1 VPDTV
6 VFVVLDNANY
16 SYDREYS
23 YSVPEHLE
31 SSALP
36 GCRVTVPFSAG
47 NGSRV
52 GLITG
57 YAPGLPG
64 KKLKRIISVLDEKP
78 YLDAE
83 MLELVKWLKDRTF
96 CTYFEAAKAIL
107 PTGINLKTIV
117 SYAVAAKENN
127 TLPLS
132 DEERAVFEFIA
143 RKGNYVKAD
152 KVCRALGLPPDC
164 AAFNLLYKKG
174 LLLRNVDA
182 VQQVGDQTAR
192 MARLVD
198 EGGQE
203 KGAQPKLTKKQKSI
217 VSLLEDVGAASIKE
231 ICYFTGY
238 TPAVVA
244 ALEKKG
250 IIEYFE
256 TPISRSR
263 FAQNRDEGC
272 REPIVLTN
280 EQNRALEN
288 MKNLL
293 AKGQAAASLLYGV
306 TGSGKTSVYLRLID
320 EVLDQGRDV
329 IVMVPEIALTP
340 QALTIFSRRY
350 GSQIA
355 VFHSALPVGERA
367 DEWKRVK
374 NAQAKIAVG
383 TRSAVFAPFRNLGL
397 IIMDEEQ
404 EHTYKSEKS
413 PRYNALDVARFRC
426 AKHNALLVLSSATP
440 SIESY
445 AAAKKGTYQ
454 LNTLTKRYGNAYLPD
469 VVTVDMLDDSNIR
482 PNSEISTPL
491 LEEMKENLEAGRQ
504 CILLINR
511 RGYHTFAACRQCR
524 HVVTC
529 PSCSIS
535 LTYHRANN
543 RLMCHYCGFSQPY
556 SDICP
561 ECGNPAIR
569 YSGFGTQRIEED
581 IRSSLPEARVLRMD
595 TDSTVSR
602 FSHEDKLSRFAAGE
616 YDILL
621 GTQMVAKGFDF
632 ESVTLAGVISVD
644 QQLNND
650 DFRSLET
657 VFSLLTQVVGRSGR
671 GKFAGKAIIQ
681 TMNPQNEIIA
691 MAAKQDYEAFYN
703 REIKIRKMLIYP
715 PFCDICAV
723 CFSGAEEAAVKAAA
737 QTYFEQLK
745 IESARLRGGIIV
757 LGPMPARVGK
767 VSNQYR
773 YRLLIKC
780 KNNQP
785 LRDMVRQLI
794 LNVSTMRT
802 FSAVTVFA
810 DMNPKSML

>member
-1 VPDTV
+1 LPDAV
-6 VFVVLDNANY
+6 VFVVLDNASM
-16 SYDREYS
+16 SYDKEYS

-31 SSALP
+31 SFALP

-57 YAPGLPG
+57 FAPNLPG
-64 KKLKRIISVLDEKP
+64 KKLKRILSVLDEKP
-78 YLDAE
+78 YLDTE

-96 CTYFEAAKAIL
+96 CNYFDAAKAIL
-107 PTGINLKTIV
+107 PTGINLRTVI
-117 SYAVAAKENN
+117 SYTAAVQEFTGKPPEG
-127 TLPLS
+127 
-132 DEERAVFEFIA
+132 DDRAVFDYIA
-143 RKGNYVKAD
+143 GKGGYVKAD
-152 KVCRALGLPPDC
+152 KVCASLGLAPDC
-164 AAFNLLYKKG
+164 ASFDRLCKSG
-174 LLLRNVDA
+174 LLLRNIDA
-182 VQQVGDQTAR
+182 VRKIGDQTAR
-192 MARLVD
+192 MVRLLD
-198 EGGQE
+198 ETVRENGL
-203 KGAQPKLTKKQKSI
+203 QPKLTEKQKSI
-217 VSLLEDVGAASIKE
+217 VSLLEDVGSASVKE

-238 TPAVVA
+238 TPAVIA

-256 TPISRSR
+256 TQISRSR
-263 FAQNRDEGC
+263 FAQSGDTGDGET
-272 REPIVLTN
+272 IVLTD
-280 EQNRALEN
+280 EQNHAFEN
-288 MKNLL
+288 MKTLL
-293 AKGQAAASLLYGV
+293 ESSRASASLLFGV

-320 EVLDQGRDV
+320 EALQRVLDV

-340 QALTIFSRRY
+340 QALAIFSKRY
-350 GSQIA
+350 GNQIA

-374 NAQAKIAVG
+374 NAQAKIAIG

-404 EHTYKSEKS
+404 EHTYKSEQS

-440 SIESY
+440 SVESY
-445 AAAKKGTYQ
+445 AAAKKGIYQ
-454 LNTLTKRYGNAYLPD
+454 LNTLSKRYGDAYLPD
-469 VVTVDMLDDSNIR
+469 VVTVDMLDEGNLR
-482 PNSEISTPL
+482 PGSEISAPL
-491 LEEMKENLEAGRQ
+491 LDEMKENMGAGRQ
-504 CILLINR
+504 SILLINR

-535 LTYHRANN
+535 MTYHRANN

-556 SDICP
+556 SELCP
-561 ECGNPAIR
+561 ECGNQSIR
-569 YSGFGTQRIEED
+569 YSGFGTQKIEED

-602 FSHEDKLSRFAAGE
+602 FSHEDKLTRFAAGE
-616 YDILL
+616 FDILL

-632 ESVTLAGVISVD
+632 ENVTLAGVISVD

-650 DFRSLET
+650 DFRSLES

-703 REIKIRKMLIYP
+703 REIKIRKMLTYP

-723 CFSGAEEAAVKAAA
+723 CFSGETETPVKAAA
-737 QTYFEQLK
+737 LAFFEQLK
-745 IESARLRGGIIV
+745 IESARLKNGIIV

-767 VSNQYR
+767 VNNRYR

-785 LRDMVRQLI
+785 LRDMIRQLMLGI
-794 LNVSTMRT
+794 
-802 FSAVTVFA
+802 SAMKPFAAVAVFA